1 MVSWAPGR
9 LLGLG
14 SPILPAAGADASE
27 RHGVSQLTVQDRDV
41 PGPLKSQ
48 GKVHVPIPGEA
59 PPEPRLSRSR
69 PCCPP
74 GAQMRRTGS
83 DDRLSTGGVIPS
95 LTVPLRAAID
105 GDQREQSQV
114 SSGFKIGRD
123 VSYECRDT
131 SLHPESLFYLK
142 RGART
147 ASSHPS
153 PALRPE
159 DPA

>member
-1 MVSWAPGR
+1 M
-9 LLGLG
+9 
-14 SPILPAAGADASE
+14 
-27 RHGVSQLTVQDRDV
+27 
-41 PGPLKSQ
+41 
-48 GKVHVPIPGEA
+48 
-59 PPEPRLSRSR
+59 
-69 PCCPP
+69 
-74 GAQMRRTGS
+74 
-83 DDRLSTGGVIPS
+83 PS
-95 LTVPLRAAID
+95 LTVPLSLRAAID
-105 GDQREQSQV
+105 GGQREQSQV
-114 SSGFKIGRD
+114 SSGVKIRRD